1 MNIEINEQTVDRQL
15 VDAGIGNDAEEQA
28 VRPMFF
34 HLFCAIRYYRDMTY
48 AEKLKAGFLYRT
60 KFKNVYSLTGFFKE
74 RKRNRDKKSSPLHP
88 SYKEESGVLGKDYKL
103 HIQQGGDASLFEIRQ
118 KAFWDACLKFEPEYD
133 RQLLLKFYC
142 YWAEQVN
149 GTELMLWE
157 TKKSWNMRLRLKAW
171 SKKSYQ
177 LDDKAAAL
185 RLERAKGK
193 KSALAGRVLGGSAA
207 EEQALAAERE
217 AANARR
223 EQELAEAKA
232 GAVPYEEYLKIKK
245 LKD

>member
-1 MNIEINEQTVDRQL
+1 MQIEINEQTVDRQL
-15 VDAGIGNDAEEQA
+15 VDAGMKSDHEEQA
-28 VRPMFF
+28 VRQMFF

-48 AEKLKAGFLYRT
+48 AEKNKAGFLYRT
-60 KFKNVYSLTGFFKE
+60 KFKNTYSLTGFFKE
-74 RKRNRDKKSSPLHP
+74 RKRKRDKKGSPLHP

-193 KSALAGRVLGGSAA
+193 NSAK
-207 EEQALAAERE
+207 QANAE
-217 AANARR
+217 AAKREEDNARL
-223 EQELAEAKA
+223 EQEIAARKA
-232 GAVPYEEYLKIKK
+232 GAVSYEEYLKMKEA
-245 LKD
+245 

>member
-1 MNIEINEQTVDRQL
+1 MQFEINEQTVDRQL
-15 VDAGIGNDAEEQA
+15 VDAGMKSDHEEQGI
-28 VRPMFF
+28 RQMFF

-48 AEKLKAGFLYRT
+48 AEKNKAGFLYRT
-60 KFKNVYSLTGFFKE
+60 KFKNTYSLTGFFKE
-74 RKRNRDKKSSPLHP
+74 RKRKRDKKGSPLHP

-177 LDDKAAAL
+177 LDDEASRL

-193 KSALAGRVLGGSAA
+193 NKQPVATTTEQQAIAA
-207 EEQALAAERE
+207 KRAED
-217 AANARR
+217 NARL
-223 EQELAEAKA
+223 EQEIRERKQ
-232 GAVPYEEYLKIKK
+232 GAVSYEEYLKMKSKK
-245 LKD
+245 D

>member
-1 MNIEINEQTVDRQL
+1 MQIEINEQTVDRQL
-15 VDAGIGNDAEEQA
+15 VDAGMKSDHEEQA
-28 VRPMFF
+28 VRQMFF

-48 AEKLKAGFLYRT
+48 AEKNKAGFLYRT
-60 KFKNVYSLTGFFKE
+60 KFKNTYSLTGFFKE
-74 RKRNRDKKSSPLHP
+74 RKRKRDKKSSPLHP

-103 HIQQGGDASLFEIRQ
+103 HIQQGGDTSLFEIRQ

-177 LDDKAAAL
+177 LDDETSRL
-185 RLERAKGK
+185 RLEHAKGK
-193 KSALAGRVLGGSAA
+193 MTKQTANTAELQAIAA
-207 EEQALAAERE
+207 KRAED
-217 AANARR
+217 NARL
-223 EQELAEAKA
+223 EQEIEERKA
-232 GAVPYEEYLKIKK
+232 SAVSYEEYLKIKK
-245 LKD
+245 IKD

>member
-1 MNIEINEQTVDRQL
+1 MQIEINEQTVDRQL
-15 VDAGIGNDAEEQA
+15 VDAGMKSDHEEQA
-28 VRPMFF
+28 IRQMFF

-48 AEKLKAGFLYRT
+48 AEKNKAGFLYRT
-60 KFKNVYSLTGFFKE
+60 KFKNTYSLTGFFKE
-74 RKRNRDKKSSPLHP
+74 RKRKRDKKGSPLHP

-149 GTELMLWE
+149 GTDLMLWE
-157 TKKSWNMRLRLKAW
+157 TKKSWNMRLRLKAR

-177 LDDKAAAL
+177 LDDEAATL
-185 RLERAKGK
+185 RLEHAKGK
-193 KSALAGRVLGGSAA
+193 MTKQTANTQELQAIAA
-207 EEQALAAERE
+207 KRAEDNEKLEREIAERK
-217 AANARR
+217 
-223 EQELAEAKA
+223 Q
-232 GAVPYEEYLKIKK
+232 GAVSYEEYLKIKK
-245 LKD
+245 IKD

>member
-1 MNIEINEQTVDRQL
+1 MQFEINEQTVDRQL
-15 VDAGIGNDAEEQA
+15 VDAGMKSDHEEQA
-28 VRPMFF
+28 IRQMFF

-48 AEKLKAGFLYRT
+48 AEKNKAGFLYRT
-60 KFKNVYSLTGFFKE
+60 KFKNTYSLTGFFKE
-74 RKRNRDKKSSPLHP
+74 RKRKRDKKGSPLHP

-177 LDDKAAAL
+177 LDDEASRL

-193 KSALAGRVLGGSAA
+193 NKLPVATTTEQQAIAA
-207 EEQALAAERE
+207 KRAEDNARLEQEIAER
-217 AANARR
+217 
-223 EQELAEAKA
+223 KA
-232 GAVPYEEYLKIKK
+232 SAVSYEEYLKMKSKK
-245 LKD
+245 D

>member
-1 MNIEINEQTVDRQL
+1 MMNIEMNEQTVDRQL
-15 VDAGIGNDAEEQA
+15 VEAGIGCDAEEQA

-48 AEKLKAGFLYRT
+48 AEKNKAGFLYRT

-74 RKRNRDKKSSPLHP
+74 RKRKRDKKGSPLHP
-88 SYKEESGVLGKDYKL
+88 SYKEESGVVGKDYKL
-103 HIQQGGDASLFEIRQ
+103 HIQQGDAASLFEIRQ

-133 RQLLLKFYC
+133 RQLLLKFFC

-193 KSALAGRVLGGSAA
+193 ATAK
-207 EEQALAAERE
+207 QATADAAERE
-217 AANARR
+217 DANARL
-223 EQELAEAKA
+223 EQEIAERKA
-232 GAVPYEEYLKIKK
+232 GAVSYEEWLKMKH
-245 LKD
+245 

>member
-15 VDAGIGNDAEEQA
+15 VDVGIGSYHEEQA

-48 AEKLKAGFLYRT
+48 AEKVKAGFLYRT

-74 RKRNRDKKSSPLHP
+74 RKRNRDKKGSPLHP
-88 SYKEESGVLGKDYKL
+88 SYKEKSGVVGKDYKL
-103 HIQQGGDASLFEIRQ
+103 HIQQGDAASLFETRQ
-118 KAFWDACLKFEPEYD
+118 RAFWEACLNYEQEYG
-133 RQLLLKFYC
+133 RQLLLKFFC

-177 LDDKAAAL
+177 LDDQTAAL
-185 RLERAKGK
+185 RLERTKAKT
-193 KSALAGRVLGGSAA
+193 ANAGRVPGGSVA
-207 EEQALAAERE
+207 EMQALAAERE
-217 AANARR
+217 EANARLER
-223 EQELAEAKA
+223 EIAERKA
-232 GAVPYEEYLKIKK
+232 GAVSREEYLKMKNEKK
-245 LKD
+245 S

>member
-1 MNIEINEQTVDRQL
+1 MQIEINEQTVDRQL
-15 VDAGIGNDAEEQA
+15 VDAGMKSDHEEQA
-28 VRPMFF
+28 IRQMFF

-48 AEKLKAGFLYRT
+48 AEKNKAGFLYRT
-60 KFKNVYSLTGFFKE
+60 KFKNTYSLTGFFKE
-74 RKRNRDKKSSPLHP
+74 RKRKRDKKSSPLHP

-177 LDDKAAAL
+177 LDDEASRL

-193 KSALAGRVLGGSAA
+193 MTKQSINTQELQAIAA
-207 EEQALAAERE
+207 KRTEDNEKLEREIAERK
-217 AANARR
+217 
-223 EQELAEAKA
+223 Q
-232 GAVPYEEYLKIKK
+232 GAVSYEEYLKIKK
-245 LKD
+245 IKD